1 MMKHSLI
8 YICLFNFIFGFG
20 FELSLGGAYNLN
32 QDISITRDSHADIDF
47 DASFDTHGLESP
59 QYYSLRFKY
68 QIKKKNMELE
78 FIHHKLYVEENLP
91 DQVEKFEVSDGYN
104 LLLINLVNT
113 LSENINYRLGVGT
126 VITHPDIMIDGQTNY
141 IKGGGLIP
149 KIWTDGYHWGG
160 ISSQAS
166 VFYNYGIKDNLS
178 MNIETKLIYA
188 SASVPVVGGSFILP
202 NLSIHFLV
210 GISFGK

>member
-1 MMKHSLI
+1 MKHSLI

-32 QDISITRDSHADIDF
+32 QDISITRNSHADIDF

-59 QYYSLRFKY
+59 QYYSLRFRY

-126 VITHPDIMIDGQTNY
+126 VITHPDIMIEGQTNY

-160 ISSQAS
+160 ISTQAS

>member
-1 MMKHSLI
+1 MKHSPI

-20 FELSLGGAYNLN
+20 FDLSLGEAYNLN
-32 QDISITRDSHADIDF
+32 QSISITRDNSTAIDF
-47 DASFDTHGLESP
+47 DASFDTHGLSSP
-59 QYYSLRFKY
+59 QYYSLRFRH
-68 QIKKKNMELE
+68 QIKNKNVELE
-78 FIHHKLYVEENLP
+78 FIHHKLYIEENLP

-113 LSENINYRLGVGT
+113 LKENIYYRLGIGT
-126 VITHPDIMIDGQTNY
+126 VVTHPDIMIEGQTNY

-149 KIWTDGYHWGG
+149 KFWTDGYHWGG

-166 VFYNYGIKDNLS
+166 IFYNYRIKDRLA

-188 SASVPVVGGSFILP
+188 SASVPVAGGSFILP
-202 NLSIHFLV
+202 NLSFHFLV

>member
-1 MMKHSLI
+1 
-8 YICLFNFIFGFG
+8 
-20 FELSLGGAYNLN
+20 
-32 QDISITRDSHADIDF
+32 
-47 DASFDTHGLESP
+47 
-59 QYYSLRFKY
+59 
-68 QIKKKNMELE
+68 MEIE
-78 FIHHKLYVEENLP
+78 FIHHKLYIEENLP
-91 DQVEKFEVSDGYN
+91 VQVEKFEVSDGYN
-104 LLLINLVNT
+104 LLLLNLVNT
-113 LSENINYRLGVGT
+113 LSENMNYRLGVGT
-126 VITHPDIMIDGQTNY
+126 VVTHPDIMIEGQTNY

-149 KIWTDGYHWGG
+149 KLWTDGYHWGG

>member
-1 MMKHSLI
+1 MKHSLI

-91 DQVEKFEVSDGYN
+91 DLLEKFEVSDGYN

-126 VITHPDIMIDGQTNY
+126 VIIHPDIMIEGQTNY

-160 ISSQAS
+160 ISTQAS